1 MIQVL
6 DENSNNDFR
15 VGSEEDGNPR
25 YFEAYIS
32 VLPDRFHIIL
42 RFHIPD
48 R

>member
-6 DENSNNDFR
+6 DENSNNDVR
-15 VGSEEDGNPR
+15 VESEEDGNPR

-32 VLPDRFHIIL
+32 ALPDCFHMIL
-42 RFHIPD
+42 HFHIPD